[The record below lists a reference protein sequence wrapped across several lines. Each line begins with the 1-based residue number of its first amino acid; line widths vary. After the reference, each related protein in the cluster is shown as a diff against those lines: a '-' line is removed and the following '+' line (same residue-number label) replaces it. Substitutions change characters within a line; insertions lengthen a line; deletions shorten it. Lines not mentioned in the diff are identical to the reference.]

1 MIADEQAWNY
11 FQPADVEVYFDKTEF
26 DGIHGMMVYNKTSQR
41 TGKSNEYNSID
52 KWIIAVGKHDGLI
65 CGSDWV
71 QSQMIL
77 NQNKSKSYRKPKSEV
92 ALLSGLL
99 YCGNCGSFMR
109 PKLSSRT
116 NKNGE
121 RIYDYLC
128 ERKEKSHG
136 EKCDMKRPNGNELD
150 RLVCEEVK
158 RLSEDSS
165 DFMKNLK
172 RGLKSIDYN
181 DESYQDKIKDLRKSK
196 TSYENEIKNL
206 LTSLAKSEHSS
217 AQDYIIST
225 INELDAKIK
234 QLDKQIQ
241 EYTNLAN
248 TTHISESEFEIMA
261 EMFSNAANSLD
272 NMTVAQKRTALR
284 SIIRRIEFDGE
295 NVHIYFFGAD
305 DDEID
310 LSDKDDSE
318 PLREG
323 CK

>member
-1 MIADEQAWNY
+1 
-11 FQPADVEVYFDKTEF
+11 
-26 DGIHGMMVYNKTSQR
+26 
-41 TGKSNEYNSID
+41 
-52 KWIIAVGKHDGLI
+52 
-65 CGSDWV
+65 
-71 QSQMIL
+71 
-77 NQNKSKSYRKPKSEV
+77 
-92 ALLSGLL
+92 
-99 YCGNCGSFMR
+99 
-109 PKLSSRT
+109 
-116 NKNGE
+116 
-121 RIYDYLC
+121 
-128 ERKEKSHG
+128 
-136 EKCDMKRPNGNELD
+136 
-150 RLVCEEVK
+150 
-158 RLSEDSS
+158 
-165 DFMKNLK
+165 
-172 RGLKSIDYN
+172 
-181 DESYQDKIKDLRKSK
+181 LRKSK